1 MDDLP
6 PHDPSKPFFGTVRE
20 QGLRLRFTI
29 VIPFSIGVIVALGFG
44 FHSLGAALTAG
55 GGLAIGLG
63 GTALGV
69 GRWMQPTEAVHTTP
83 AHRAIIKLFIVLAL
97 LAALAAI
104 VTMSGT
110 VGYVAFGLALVVGI
124 AGMWLFVGPRK
135 RATPPGE

>member
-1 MDDLP
+1 
-6 PHDPSKPFFGTVRE
+6 
-20 QGLRLRFTI
+20 
-29 VIPFSIGVIVALGFG
+29 
-44 FHSLGAALTAG
+44 
-55 GGLAIGLG
+55 
-63 GTALGV
+63 
-69 GRWMQPTEAVHTTP
+69 MQPTEALHTTP

-135 RATPPGE
+135 RATPPGACRLDGITPLLLRTCLPRRRATN